1 MNIENNKVNVM
12 IMAVGSPLGQ
22 SILKAVKSS
31 KYVDNIYAADI
42 SELAAGL
49 YFDNVNPVILPLVK
63 ENDYFDVL
71 ANFVE
76 KNDIKVIFPTIAVEH
91 EFFAKHA
98 AYFHERKIGVVS
110 CDASVFEICNDKYE
124 SMQYLK
130 QNSITAP
137 STILG
142 CEHDAIEK
150 FITRYDGFPV
160 VIKPRNGASSN
171 DVFIVKNRKRLLAL
185 LGAYPEDYFVVQQY
199 LEDPKDY
206 TAGVYVSSSAEF
218 SDVIIFER
226 NLKFGLSYSGK
237 IISDAK
243 LKEYCLSIAKALKST
258 YSINIQFKMM
268 AGQPYC
274 YEINPRLSSTTSVRA
289 HFGFNEPDMIIR
301 DMIGINP
308 LRDQQSAQAGTF
320 MRYWEEIYQEAD

>member
-1 MNIENNKVNVM
+1 MNVANKVNVM
-12 IMAVGSPLGQ
+12 VMAVGSPLGQ
-22 SILKAVKSS
+22 SILKAVKLS

-49 YFDNVNPVILPLVK
+49 YFDNIKPVILPLVK
-63 ENDYFDVL
+63 ENHYFDVL
-71 ANFVE
+71 SEFVE

-91 EFFAKHA
+91 EFFVKHA
-98 AYFHERKIGVVS
+98 DYFHERKIGVVS
-110 CDASVFEICNDKYE
+110 CDALVFQICNDKYE
-124 SMQYLK
+124 SMLYLI
-130 QNSITAP
+130 QNSIAAP

-142 CEHDAIEK
+142 CEHDSIEE
-150 FITRYDGFPV
+150 FITRYGFPV

-171 DVFIVKNRKRLLAL
+171 DVFIVKSRERLLGL
-185 LGAYPEDYFVVQQY
+185 LGAYPEDYFVVQEY
-199 LEDPKDY
+199 LDDPRDY
-206 TAGVYVSSSAEF
+206 TAGVYVSSSGDF

-237 IISDAK
+237 IISDEK
-243 LKEYCLSIAKALKST
+243 MKEYCLSIAKVLKST

-301 DMIGINP
+301 DIIGIHL
-308 LRDQQSAQAGTF
+308 LREQIPAQAGMF
-320 MRYWEEIYQEAD
+320 MRYWEEIYQEVN

>member
-1 MNIENNKVNVM
+1 MNIANKVNVM
-12 IMAVGSPLGQ
+12 VMAVGSPLGQ

-31 KYVDNIYAADI
+31 KYVGNIYAADI

-49 YFDNVNPVILPLVK
+49 YFYNVQPVILPLVK

-71 ANFVE
+71 TDFVE
-76 KNDIKVIFPTIAVEH
+76 KNDIKMIFPTIAVEH

-98 AYFHERKIGVVS
+98 AYFDERKIGVVS

-130 QNSITAP
+130 QNSIAAP

-142 CEHDAIEK
+142 CEHAAIEE
-150 FITRYDGFPV
+150 FITHYGFPV

-171 DVFIVKNRKRLLAL
+171 DVFIVKSRDRLLAL

-206 TAGVYVSSSAEF
+206 TAGVYVSSSADF

-308 LRDQQSAQAGTF
+308 LREQQS
-320 MRYWEEIYQEAD
+320 EIGRAHV

>member
-1 MNIENNKVNVM
+1 MNIANKVNVM
-12 IMAVGSPLGQ
+12 VMAVGSPLGQ
-22 SILKAVKSS
+22 SILKAVKLS

-49 YFDNVNPVILPLVK
+49 YFDNVQSVILPLVK

-71 ANFVE
+71 TNYVE

-98 AYFHERKIGVVS
+98 AYFHERKIAVVS
-110 CDASVFEICNDKYE
+110 CEASVFKICNDKYE
-124 SMQYLK
+124 SMQFLK
-130 QNSITAP
+130 QNSIAAP

-142 CEHDAIEK
+142 CEHDAIDE
-150 FITRYDGFPV
+150 FITRYGFPV

-171 DVFIVKNRKRLLAL
+171 DVFIVKSRDRLLAL
-185 LGAYPEDYFVVQQY
+185 LGAYPDDYFVVQQY

-206 TAGVYVSSSAEF
+206 TAGVYVSSSADF

-226 NLKFGLSYSGK
+226 NLKFGLSYSGQ

-258 YSINIQFKMM
+258 YSINIQFKIM

-308 LRDQQSAQAGTF
+308 QRDQQSAQAGIF
-320 MRYWEEIYQEAD
+320 MRYWEEIYQEVY

>member
-1 MNIENNKVNVM
+1 MNVASKINVL

-22 SILKAVKSS
+22 SIIKAVQLS
-31 KYVDNIYAADI
+31 KCVNNIYAADI

-49 YFDNVNPVILPLVK
+49 YFDNVQPVILPMVK
-63 ENDYFDVL
+63 EKDYFDVL
-71 ANFVE
+71 TNFVE
-76 KNDIKVIFPTIAVEH
+76 ENDIKIIFPTIAVEH

-98 AYFHERKIGVVS
+98 AYFHERKVEVVS
-110 CDASVFEICNDKYE
+110 CDALVFKICNDKYE
-124 SMQYLK
+124 SMKFLK
-130 QNSITAP
+130 QNSIAAP
-137 STILG
+137 FTILG
-142 CEHDAIEK
+142 REYKAIEE
-150 FITRYDGFPV
+150 FITRYGFPV

-171 DVFIVKNRKRLLAL
+171 DVFIVNSRDRLVAL
-185 LGAYPEDYFVVQQY
+185 LGAYPEGYFVVQQY
-199 LEDPKDY
+199 LDDQKDY
-206 TAGVYVSSSAEF
+206 TAGVYVSPSADF

-243 LKEYCLSIAKALKST
+243 LKDYCLSIAKALKST

-268 AGQPYC
+268 ADQPYC

-301 DMIGINP
+301 NMIGINP
-308 LRDQQSAQAGTF
+308 LREKQPAQAGMF
-320 MRYWEEIYQEAD
+320 MRYWQEIYQEVD

>member
-1 MNIENNKVNVM
+1 MSVDNKVNVLV
-12 IMAVGSPLGQ
+12 MAVGSPLGQ

-31 KYVDNIYAADI
+31 LYVDQIYAADI
-42 SELAAGL
+42 NELASGL
-49 YFDNVNPVILPLVK
+49 YFDNVKPVILPLVK

-71 ANFVE
+71 TDFVE
-76 KNDIKVIFPTIAVEH
+76 KNNIRVIFPTIALEH
-91 EFFAKHA
+91 EFFAKHT
-98 AYFHERKIGVVS
+98 AYFHERKVGVVS

-124 SMQYLK
+124 SMQFLK
-130 QNSITAP
+130 QNSIAAP

-142 CEHDAIEK
+142 CDRDAIEE
-150 FITRYDGFPV
+150 FITCYGFPV

-171 DVFIVKNRKRLLAL
+171 DVFIVKSRERLLAL

-206 TAGVYVSSSAEF
+206 TAGVYVSSLADF

-237 IISDAK
+237 IISDTK
-243 LKEYCLSIAKALKST
+243 LKEYCLSISTALQSS
-258 YSINIQFKMM
+258 YSINIQFKMV

-301 DMIGINP
+301 DMIGIKP
-308 LRDQQSAQAGTF
+308 LREHQPAQSGVF
-320 MRYWEEIYQEAD
+320 MRYWEEKYLEAD

>member
-1 MNIENNKVNVM
+1 MNVANKVNVM
-12 IMAVGSPLGQ
+12 VMAVGSPLGQ

-42 SELAAGL
+42 SGIAAGL
-49 YFDNVNPVILPLVK
+49 YFDNVHPVILPLVK
-63 ENDYFDVL
+63 EIDYFDVL
-71 ANFVE
+71 TNFVE
-76 KNDIKVIFPTIAVEH
+76 KNDIKVIFPTISVEH
-91 EFFAKHA
+91 EFFVKHV
-98 AYFHERKIGVVS
+98 AYFHERRISVVS
-110 CDASVFEICNDKYE
+110 CDALVFETCNDKYE
-124 SMQYLK
+124 SMRYLK
-130 QNSITAP
+130 QNSIAAP

-142 CEHDAIEK
+142 CEHNVVEE
-150 FITRYDGFPV
+150 FITRYGFPV

-171 DVFIVKNRKRLLAL
+171 DVFIVKSRERLFAL
-185 LGAYPEDYFVVQQY
+185 LGAYPEDYFVVQEY
-199 LEDPKDY
+199 LDDPRDY
-206 TAGVYVSSSAEF
+206 TAGVYVSSSADF

-237 IISDAK
+237 IISDEK
-243 LKEYCLSIAKALKST
+243 MKEYCLSIAKVLKSN

-301 DMIGINP
+301 DIMGIDL
-308 LRDQQSAQAGTF
+308 LREHKPAQTGNF
-320 MRYWEEIYQEAD
+320 MRYWEEIYQEDN

>member
-1 MNIENNKVNVM
+1 MNVDNKLNVLV
-12 IMAVGSPLGQ
+12 MAVGSPLGQ

-49 YFDNVNPVILPLVK
+49 YFDNVQPVILPLVK

-71 ANFVE
+71 TNFVE
-76 KNDIKVIFPTIAVEH
+76 TNNIKVIFPTIAVEH

-98 AYFHERKIGVVS
+98 AYFHERKISVVS
-110 CDASVFEICNDKYE
+110 CDASVFAICNDKYE

-130 QNSITAP
+130 QNSIAAP
-137 STILG
+137 ATILG
-142 CEHDAIEK
+142 YEHDAIEE
-150 FITRYDGFPV
+150 FITRYGFPV

-171 DVFIVKNRKRLLAL
+171 DVFIVKNKERLLAL

-199 LEDPKDY
+199 LEDPRDY
-206 TAGVYVSSSAEF
+206 TAGVYVSSSADF
-218 SDVIIFER
+218 GDVIIFER

-237 IISDAK
+237 IITDEK
-243 LKEYCLSIAKALKST
+243 IKEYCLSIAKALKST

-301 DMIGINP
+301 DTLGINP
-308 LRDQQSAQAGTF
+308 LREQQPAQAGIF
-320 MRYWEEIYQEAD
+320 MRYWEEIYQEAN